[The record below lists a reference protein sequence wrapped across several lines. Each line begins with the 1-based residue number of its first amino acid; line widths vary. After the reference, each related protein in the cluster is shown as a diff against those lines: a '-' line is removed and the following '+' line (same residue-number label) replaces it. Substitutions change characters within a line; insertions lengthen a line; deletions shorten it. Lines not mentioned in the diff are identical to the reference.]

1 MARTKDNTIMSL
13 SLHILGECDILT
25 LSTAM
30 INVAASFN
38 KEIKIKNTGGIFQSS
53 ASVMTKKKSK
63 KCIVEV
69 ILYKAYDCNL

>member
-1 MARTKDNTIMSL
+1 M
-13 SLHILGECDILT
+13 LGDGEILT

-38 KEIKIKNTGGIFQSS
+38 KEIKMRNTGGIFQSS

-63 KCIVEV
+63 KWMVDV
-69 ILYKAYDCNL
+69 IL